1 MLSALFQRSARV
13 ATTVRSRLLLFCIS
27 SLLVFT
33 FPGPHLEHIQRAR
46 NDMDGAVDTLPSIRL
61 RQATS
66 STLQI
71 ADSDDEEGL
80 EELAIE
86 QETSYWTNVTADNEL
101 SSSPLPSPR
110 NFGVRQAF
118 KAGVQAVAEQADRSR
133 RSAMMCFSLM
143 EALLV
148 PLSRK
153 SQKDYLQANLQIP
166 WICSKTKTGW
176 KKLLL

>member
-1 MLSALFQRSARV
+1 MQSALKHRSARV
-13 ATTVRSRLLLFCIS
+13 ATTERARLLLFCIC

-33 FPGPHLEHIQRAR
+33 SPGPHLEHIQRAR

-80 EELAIE
+80 EELALE
-86 QETSYWTNVTADNEL
+86 QETSYWTNVTAENEL

-118 KAGVQAVAEQADRSR
+118 ESRVQAVAERSHR
-133 RSAMMCFSLM
+133 SKRSAMMCSSLT
-143 EALLV
+143 EVLLV

-153 SQKDYLQANLQIP
+153 SQKDYLLANLQIP
-166 WICSKTKTGW
+166 WICSETKTGC